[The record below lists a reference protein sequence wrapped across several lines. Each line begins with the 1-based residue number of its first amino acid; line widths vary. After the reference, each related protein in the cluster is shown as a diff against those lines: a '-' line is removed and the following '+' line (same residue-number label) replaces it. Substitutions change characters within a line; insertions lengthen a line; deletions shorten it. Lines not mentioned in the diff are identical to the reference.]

1 MDSVGFFWFQNFSTI
16 AVMITAAMRISSTT
30 PTTELTMI
38 TRKFCEISKKCRYD
52 MLFLHLY
59 FELYRSTDRK
69 KFLFVET
76 NLLKL
81 MILIQFVFSQQSEWV
96 WLSRM

>member
-1 MDSVGFFWFQNFSTI
+1 MDSVGFFWFQNFSTT

-38 TRKFCEISKKCRYD
+38 TRKFSEISKKCYD

-59 FELYRSTDRK
+59 FELYRSTERK